1 MKTILITGAN
11 RGLGLEFCKQYACDG
26 WQVLA
31 CCRVP
36 ETATE
41 LAQLAQVH
49 QNVSIFPL
57 DVSDLTQI
65 DALAKQLDGV
75 EIDVLLNN
83 AGIYG
88 DVAGRG
94 FGNLDYPQ
102 WQHIMQINVFAP
114 VRMTEVFLP
123 HLQRGKLK
131 TVVAMSSLMGSMADN
146 GSGGSILYRSSKAA
160 LNAAMKS
167 ISLDIRHKEIAVLI
181 LHPGWVKTDMGG
193 INAPME
199 SPESV
204 EKMRNTIANFS
215 LEQTGE
221 FLRYDGTL
229 LPW

>member
-11 RGLGLEFCKQYACDG
+11 RGLGLEFCKQYARDG

-36 ETATE
+36 EKAAE
-41 LAQLAQVH
+41 LAQLAQTH
-49 QNVSIFPL
+49 QNVSVFPL
-57 DVSDLTQI
+57 DLSDLTQI
-65 DALAKQLDGV
+65 DALAKQLDGA

-94 FGNLDYPQ
+94 FGNLDYTQ
-102 WQHIMQINVFAP
+102 WQHIMQVNVFAP

-167 ISLDIRHKEIAVLI
+167 ISLDIRYKEIAVLI

-199 SPESV
+199 SPDSV
-204 EKMRNTIANFS
+204 TKMRNTIANFG
-215 LEQTGE
+215 LGKTGE
-221 FLRYDGTL
+221 FLRYDGTS